1 MFRALEKWNPYLMAD
16 GGGTGGG
23 DPDPDKDND
32 KNKKP
37 DGDKDKD
44 KSKEPE
50 KKYSDQDV
58 DNIVAKKKAE
68 WKAAKDKEIE
78 EAKKLAEM
86 NASEKAEYERDQ
98 AVKAKEESDRKLA
111 LYEMTK
117 EARKMLT
124 EKGINAGDGLLQMLV
139 SPDAEKTKNAVDD
152 FVEMFEKTMDAKVK
166 EALKGG
172 TPPGGTGGEK
182 TVTKEEILKI
192 KDPTERRKKMAEHMD
207 LFTT

>member
-1 MFRALEKWNPYLMAD
+1 MFRVLEKWNPYFMAD

-23 DPDPDKDND
+23 EPDPEPDKD
-32 KNKKP
+32 KSKEP

-50 KKYSDQDV
+50 KKYTDKDV

-98 AVKAKEESDRKLA
+98 AIKAKEDSDRKLA

-139 SPDAEKTKNAVDD
+139 SPDAKQTKSAVDD

-172 TPPGGTGGEK
+172 TPPGGTGGK
-182 TVTKEEILKI
+182 TLTKEDILKI
-192 KDPTERRKKMAEHMD
+192 KDPGERRKKMAEHMD
-207 LFTT
+207 LFN